1 MPLQWC
7 CLYIAWLILV
17 RVILFELHDACSY
30 EETIVLNV
38 SFLML
43 QNKDR
48 LVNENFTLLKRIGV
62 FKICCVVSG

>member
-7 CLYIAWLILV
+7 CLYKGWLILV

-38 SFLML
+38 NFLML

-62 FKICCVVSG
+62 FKISCVVNG